1 MIISIA
7 VTELQTGMY
16 LHKLDVFWLK
26 HPLVHNE
33 MLLCNVV
40 HIKAIQESGVR
51 EVWIDLS
58 RGRAPD
64 VKICPELPLL
74 QAVTEAADVYISP
87 QAVAQDGVVTMQS
100 EMAQAQKIC
109 LAAKGPVMHMFN
121 NARMGKT
128 FNSESTVPL
137 VNDIAGSLNRH
148 PAAILSVVR
157 LKSHDDYTYL
167 HSVAVCALMLSLAAQ
182 LGLDEEQTKRAGMAG
197 LLHDVG
203 KAAIPLT
210 ILNKPGKLTD
220 EEFEIMKHHPVAGAE
235 ILRLSGANEDLQ
247 DVALHHHEKV
257 NGSGYPDGLRASGI
271 SLLAR
276 MAAICDVY
284 DAVTSD
290 RPYKAGW
297 NPASAMNQ
305 MANWDGHFDRKL
317 LYAFVKAVGIYPVGS
332 LVRLSSGR
340 LGVVTEPG
348 ETSLLQPKICVF
360 FSLNS
365 GKRLT
370 PHTIDLASLH
380 CEDNIVGPEE
390 ANRWPGIDVNSLWQQ
405 PVSA

>member
-7 VTELQTGMY
+7 VNELQTGMY
-16 LHKLDVFWLK
+16 LYKLDVFWLK

-33 MLLCNVV
+33 MLLSDAV
-40 HIKAIQESGVR
+40 HIDAIQKSDVR
-51 EVWIDLS
+51 EVWIDLA
-58 RGRAPD
+58 RGRGPEVKIPD
-64 VKICPELPLL
+64 VVPLPEPIAEEP
-74 QAVTEAADVYISP
+74 AVYVPQPVAAD
-87 QAVAQDGVVTMQS
+87 AVVTMQS

-109 LAAKGPVMHMFN
+109 LAAKGPVMAMFSD
-121 NARMGKT
+121 ARLGKT
-128 FNSESTVPL
+128 IDAESTVPL

-148 PAAILSVVR
+148 PAALLSVVR

-167 HSVAVCALMLSLAAQ
+167 HSLAVCALMLSLASQ
-182 LGLDEEQTKRAGMAG
+182 LELDEAQAKRAGMAG

-203 KAAIPLT
+203 KAAIPLE

-220 EEFEIMKHHPVAGAE
+220 EEFETMKHHPVAGAE
-235 ILRLSGANEDLQ
+235 ILRLSGADDDLQ

-257 NGSGYPDGLRASGI
+257 NGSGYPHGLRANGI
-271 SLLAR
+271 SLLSR

-284 DAVTSD
+284 DAVTSE

-297 NPASAMNQ
+297 NPASAMHQ
-305 MANWDGHFDRKL
+305 MASWPGHFDRKL

-340 LGVVTEPG
+340 LGVVIEPG
-348 ETSLLQPKICVF
+348 DHSLLQPKVCVF

-370 PHTIDLASLH
+370 PHVIDLASLH

-390 ANRWPGIDVNSLWQQ
+390 VNRWPELDVNSLWQQ

>member
-7 VTELQTGMY
+7 VKELLQGMY
-16 LHKLDVFWLK
+16 LHKLDVYWLK

-33 MLLCNVV
+33 MLLSDMV
-40 HIKAIQESGVR
+40 HIRAIQESGVR

-58 RGRAPD
+58 RGRAPE
-64 VKICPELPLL
+64 VKAGVSSPEETDMDDPALY
-74 QAVTEAADVYISP
+74 VSP
-87 QAVAQDGVVTMQS
+87 AIAGDAVVTMSS
-100 EMAQAQKIC
+100 EMAQARKIC
-109 LAAKGPVMHMFN
+109 LAAKGPVMRLFSD
-121 NARMGKT
+121 ARLGKT
-128 FNSESTVPL
+128 IDAENTFPL

-148 PAAILSVVR
+148 PAALLSVAR

-167 HSVAVCALMLSLAAQ
+167 HSVAVCALMISLAAQ
-182 LGLDEEQTKRAGMAG
+182 LELDAQQTKRAGMAG

-203 KAAIPLT
+203 KAAIPLA

-220 EEFEIMKHHPVAGAE
+220 EEFEVMKHHPVAGAE
-235 ILRLSGANEDLQ
+235 ILRLSGAGEDLQ
-247 DVALHHHEKV
+247 DVALHHHEKI
-257 NGSGYPDGLRASGI
+257 NGGGYPHGLRANAI
-271 SLLAR
+271 SLLSR

-297 NPASAMNQ
+297 NPASAMHQ
-305 MANWDGHFDRKL
+305 MASWPGHFDRKL

-348 ETSLLQPKICVF
+348 EHSLLQPKVCVF
-360 FSLNS
+360 LSLNS

-370 PHTIDLASLH
+370 PHIIDLASLH

-390 ANRWPGIDVNSLWQQ
+390 INRWPEINVNLLWQQ
-405 PVSA
+405 TVSA

>member
-7 VTELQTGMY
+7 VNELQTGMF

-33 MLLCNVV
+33 MLLTETRQVR
-40 HIKAIQESGVR
+40 AIQESGVR

-58 RGRAPD
+58 RGRAP
-64 VKICPELPLL
+64 ELCIMAEEGTPPSDPDPTVAYVSPSADADS
-74 QAVTEAADVYISP
+74 AVT
-87 QAVAQDGVVTMQS
+87 MHS

-109 LAAKGPVMHMFN
+109 LAARGPVMTMFGD
-121 NARMGKT
+121 ARLGKT
-128 FNSESTVPL
+128 IDARSTVPL

-148 PAAILSVVR
+148 PAALLSVVR

-167 HSVAVCALMLSLAAQ
+167 HSVAVCALMLSLADQ
-182 LGLDEEQTKRAGMAG
+182 LELDEAQKKRAGMAG

-203 KAAIPLT
+203 KAAIPLA
-210 ILNKPGKLTD
+210 ILNKPGRLTE
-220 EEFEIMKHHPVAGAE
+220 EEFDLMKYHPVAGAE
-235 ILRLSGANEDLQ
+235 ILRRSGAEDDLQ
-247 DVALHHHEKV
+247 DVAMHHHEKV
-257 NGSGYPDGLRASGI
+257 NGSGYPHGLRAGAI
-271 SLLAR
+271 TLLSR

-297 NPASAMNQ
+297 NPASAMHQ
-305 MANWDGHFDRKL
+305 MASWPGHFDRKL

-348 ETSLLQPKICVF
+348 EHSLLQPKICVF

-370 PHTIDLASLH
+370 PHIIDLASLY
-380 CEDNIVGPEE
+380 CEDHIIGPEE
-390 ANRWPGIDVNSLWQQ
+390 ANHWPDIDVNSLWQQ

>member
-7 VTELQTGMY
+7 VNELQMGMY
-16 LHKLDVFWLK
+16 LYKLDVFWLK
-26 HPLVHNE
+26 HPLVHNQ
-33 MLLCNVV
+33 MLLSDALQ
-40 HIKAIQESGVR
+40 IQAIQESDVR

-58 RGRAPD
+58 RGRAPE
-64 VKICPELPLL
+64 VKTAEVASLP
-74 QAVTEAADVYISP
+74 QPIEEAPVTYQP
-87 QAVAQDGVVTMQS
+87 QAIAENVVVTMQS
-100 EMAQAQKIC
+100 EMAQARKIC
-109 LAAKGPVMHMFN
+109 QAAKRPVMNMFSD
-121 NARMGKT
+121 ARMGKT
-128 FNSESTVPL
+128 INAESTVPL
-137 VNDIAGSLNRH
+137 VNDIAGSLQRH
-148 PAAILSVVR
+148 PAALLSVVR

-167 HSVAVCALMLSLAAQ
+167 HSVAVCALMLSLASQ
-182 LGLDEEQTKRAGMAG
+182 LELDPEQAKRAGMAG

-203 KAAIPLT
+203 KAAIPLA

-220 EEFEIMKHHPVAGAE
+220 EEFETMKYHPVAGAE
-235 ILRLSGANEDLQ
+235 ILRLSGADEDLQ

-257 NGSGYPDGLRASGI
+257 NGSGYPHGLRANGI
-271 SLLAR
+271 SLLSR
-276 MAAICDVY
+276 MAAVCDVY

-297 NPASAMNQ
+297 NPASAMHQ
-305 MANWDGHFDRKL
+305 MASWPGHFDRKL

-340 LGVVTEPG
+340 VGVVIEPG
-348 ETSLLQPKICVF
+348 AHSLLQPKVCVF

-370 PHTIDLASLH
+370 PHIIDLASLY

-390 ANRWPGIDVNSLWQQ
+390 DNRWPELDVNSLWQQ
-405 PVSA
+405 PVSV

>member
-7 VTELQTGMY
+7 VNELQTDMY
-16 LHKLDVFWLK
+16 LYKLDVFWLK

-33 MLLCNVV
+33 MLLSDPA
-40 HIKAIQESGVR
+40 HILAIQQSDVR

-58 RGRAPD
+58 RGRGPE
-64 VKICPELPLL
+64 VKIAEVAALPQPIEELP
-74 QAVTEAADVYISP
+74 AVYQPQPVAAD
-87 QAVAQDGVVTMQS
+87 AVVTMQS

-109 LAAKGPVMHMFN
+109 LAAKGPVMAMFSD
-121 NARMGKT
+121 ARLGKT
-128 FNSESTVPL
+128 IDAESTVPL

-148 PAAILSVVR
+148 PAALLSVVR

-167 HSVAVCALMLSLAAQ
+167 HSLAVCALMLSLASQLELNEAQ
-182 LGLDEEQTKRAGMAG
+182 AKRAGMAG

-203 KAAIPLT
+203 KAAIPLA

-220 EEFEIMKHHPVAGAE
+220 DEFEIMKYHPVAGAE
-235 ILRLSGANEDLQ
+235 ILRLSGADDDLQ

-257 NGSGYPDGLRASGI
+257 NGSGYPHGLRTNGI
-271 SLLAR
+271 TLLSR

-284 DAVTSD
+284 DAVTSE
-290 RPYKAGW
+290 RPYKAAW
-297 NPASAMNQ
+297 NPASAMHQ
-305 MANWDGHFDRKL
+305 MASWPGHFDRKL

-340 LGVVTEPG
+340 VGVVTEPG
-348 ETSLLQPKICVF
+348 DHSLLQPKVCVF

-370 PHTIDLASLH
+370 PHIIDLASLY

-390 ANRWPGIDVNSLWQQ
+390 VNRWPELDVNSLWQQ

>member
-1 MIISIA
+1 MIIRIA
-7 VTELQTGMY
+7 VNELQTGMY

-26 HPLVHNE
+26 HPLIRNE
-33 MLLCNVV
+33 MLLSDAA
-40 HIKAIQESGVR
+40 HIRAIQESGVR
-51 EVWIDLS
+51 DVWIDLA
-58 RGRAPD
+58 RGRGPD
-64 VKICPELPLL
+64 IKPVP
-74 QAVTEAADVYISP
+74 EAAPPLSTLEAEAVYIP
-87 QAVAQDGVVTMQS
+87 QPVADDAVVTMQS

-109 LAAKGPVMHMFN
+109 LAAKGPVTAMFSHARLGKII
-121 NARMGKT
+121 NAA
-128 FNSESTVPL
+128 STLPL

-148 PAAILSVVR
+148 PVALLSVVR

-167 HSVAVCALMLSLAAQ
+167 HSVAVCALMLSLASQ
-182 LGLDEEQTKRAGMAG
+182 LGLDEEQTQRAGMAG

-203 KAAIPLT
+203 KAMIPLA

-220 EEFEIMKHHPVAGAE
+220 EEFEMMKCHPAAGAE
-235 ILRLSGANEDLQ
+235 ILRLSGAGDDLQ

-257 NGSGYPDGLRASGI
+257 DGSGYPHGLRATGI
-271 SLLAR
+271 SLLSR

-297 NPASAMNQ
+297 NPACAMHQ
-305 MANWDGHFDRKL
+305 MANWTGHFDRKL

-340 LGVVTEPG
+340 LGVVVEPG
-348 ETSLLQPKICVF
+348 EHSLLQPKICVF

-365 GKRLT
+365 GKRLA
-370 PHTIDLASLH
+370 PHIIDLASLY
-380 CEDNIVGPEE
+380 CLDNIVGPEE
-390 ANRWPGIDVNSLWQQ
+390 ENPCKGIDVNSLWQQ
-405 PVSA
+405 PVSS

>member
-7 VTELQTGMY
+7 VQELQTGMF

-33 MLLCNVV
+33 MLLTEARQ
-40 HIKAIQESGVR
+40 IQAIQESGVR

-58 RGRAPD
+58 RGRAAERCITAEEP
-64 VKICPELPLL
+64 VPAAETEPV
-74 QAVTEAADVYISP
+74 AVYIPPPVAADS
-87 QAVAQDGVVTMQS
+87 AVTMQS

-109 LAAKGPVMHMFN
+109 VAAKGPVMAMFGD
-121 NARMGKT
+121 ARLGKT
-128 FNSESTVPL
+128 IDAQSTIPL

-148 PAAILSVVR
+148 PAALLSVAR

-167 HSVAVCALMLSLAAQ
+167 HSVAVCALMLSLADQ
-182 LGLDEEQTKRAGMAG
+182 LELDEAQKKRAGMAG

-203 KAAIPLT
+203 KAAIPLA
-210 ILNKPGKLTD
+210 ILNKPGKLTE
-220 EEFEIMKHHPVAGAE
+220 EEFDLMKHHPVAGAE
-235 ILRLSGANEDLQ
+235 ILRLSGAGDDLQ
-247 DVALHHHEKV
+247 DVAMHHHEKV
-257 NGSGYPDGLRASGI
+257 NGSGYPHGLRANAI
-271 SLLAR
+271 SLLSR

-297 NPASAMNQ
+297 NPASAMHQ
-305 MANWDGHFDRKL
+305 MASWPGHFDRKL

-348 ETSLLQPKICVF
+348 KHSLLQPKICVF

-370 PHTIDLASLH
+370 PHIIDLASLY

-390 ANRWPGIDVNSLWQQ
+390 ANGWPDIDANSLWQQ